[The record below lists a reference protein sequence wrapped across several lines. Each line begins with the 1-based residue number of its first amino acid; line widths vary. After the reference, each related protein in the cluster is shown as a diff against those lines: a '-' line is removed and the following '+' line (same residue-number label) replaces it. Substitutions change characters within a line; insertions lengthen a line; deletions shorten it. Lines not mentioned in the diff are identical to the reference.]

1 MEETLRRY
9 FQCWLDQDDGP
20 LKDIFSNDIVYS
32 ECYGPEYRGLAQV
45 LQWFRDWNRTGRVL
59 RWDVKQVLACGRT
72 AVVEWYF
79 ACDAEGQR
87 SAFDGVTLAEFDGG
101 GKIVSLKE
109 FQSKA
114 EHCCPY
120 GRS

>member
-59 RWDVKQVLACGRT
+59 RWDVKQ
-72 AVVEWYF
+72 
-79 ACDAEGQR
+79 
-87 SAFDGVTLAEFDGG
+87 
-101 GKIVSLKE
+101 
-109 FQSKA
+109 
-114 EHCCPY
+114 
-120 GRS
+120 

>member
-32 ECYGPEYRGLAQV
+32 ECCGPEYRGFAQV

-72 AVVEWYF
+72 VVVEWYF

-87 SAFDGVTLAEFDGG
+87 STFDGVTLAEFDSG

-114 EHCCPY
+114 EHCYPY

>member
-32 ECYGPEYRGLAQV
+32 ECCGPEYRGLAQV

-72 AVVEWYF
+72 AVAEWYF
-79 ACDAEGQR
+79 ACDADGQR
-87 SAFDGVTLAEFDGG
+87 STFDGVTLAEFDGG
-101 GKIVSLKE
+101 GKIISLKE

-120 GRS
+120 GRG